1 VLHCAT
7 KLEGEPK
14 QSKSITMLLE
24 DCERGVL
31 FRREDLSALS
41 FSSLFFVLDGSS
53 SSRCIELDDSSFA
66 EGVCVDDA
74 GAV

>member
-1 VLHCAT
+1 
-7 KLEGEPK
+7 
-14 QSKSITMLLE
+14 MLLE

-53 SSRCIELDDSSFA
+53 SSRCIELDDSSFT